1 MSEGI
6 RSGVRRA
13 SVVPCAA
20 TTSDYPS
27 QGTSYEYTYGPIV
40 LNQHN
45 KSDAI
50 LIITVNVSQF
60 TLFLYSLSLLEKYL
74 IYAIDH
80 QPIEIYASKLLVYS
94 HVVTYHL
101 LQRNTL

>member
-50 LIITVNVSQF
+50 LIITVNAFQF
-60 TLFLYSLSLLEKYL
+60 TLFLYSLNLLEKYL
-74 IYAIDH
+74 IYAVDH
-80 QPIEIYASKLLVYS
+80 QLIVKFASMLLSYNLEEA
-94 HVVTYHL
+94 YRP
-101 LQRNTL
+101 LQQNTL